1 MVVELNITVRCDA
14 DEEIHVVKRIDCL
27 SGVLKVD
34 VNNQKVV
41 WEEEGYEETLVRD

>member
-14 DEEIHVVKRIDCL
+14 DEEIHVVKRIDSL

-34 VNNQKVV
+34 VKNREVV
-41 WEEEGYEETLVRD
+41 WEEEDYEEILVRD